1 MQDDL
6 EGSGPTDAVSGADA
20 ASGVV
25 SDAVAEEGG
34 FASPRIEG
42 LAALELTPR
51 EFNLLLE
58 LAREPGAVVPK
69 GFLAQRLEPLGEA
82 IDFNA
87 LEVHVFNLRR
97 KLGPERIHTVRGV
110 GYLLRA

>member
-1 MQDDL
+1 MLRRYARQASEVWTVGPLTLEPRAHVARL
-6 EGSGPTDAVSGADA
+6 EGQP
-20 ASGVV
+20 
-25 SDAVAEEGG
+25 
-34 FASPRIEG
+34 
-42 LAALELTPR
+42 LELTPR
-51 EFNLLLE
+51 EFKLLLE

-110 GYLLRA
+110 GYLLKS